1 MTASVVL
8 QNGTLSAVIT
18 PGMGG
23 TVTSLRHLPSGAEVL
38 AQPPWQAQG
47 GPLPQGA
54 EDEAAWLSRWAGGW
68 PVMFPNAGDACM
80 DGEVRHGFHGE
91 GSVAPWE
98 IDWDGTALILRRR
111 FAAVP
116 VTMTRRFALEGARL
130 ELQET
135 VKADA
140 ACHVVWGE
148 HVTLGGDLLAGQV
161 RVETCARG
169 LQSCRVYDPPE
180 NPLIPGATGQ
190 WPHLPGRKG
199 MVDLSAPCE
208 GVALLACLLDFEGTP
223 SARLVRADGTLAV
236 RLDWTADPWPLAW
249 FWVETGGTLA
259 PPWNGQARMIGIE
272 PCSTWPA
279 TGLAAARATGG
290 QVIEL
295 AAGETR
301 NSHLSLTI
309 ETPDR
314 KDRGQNAHRHR

>member
-1 MTASVVL
+1 MTAPVVL

-38 AQPPWQAQG
+38 ARPPWQAQG

-54 EDEAAWLSRWAGGW
+54 ADEAAWLSRWAGGW

-98 IDWDGTALILRRR
+98 IGWDGAALILRRR

-135 VKADA
+135 VQADA
-140 ACHVVWGE
+140 ACRVIWGQ
-148 HVTLGGDLLAGQV
+148 HVTLGGDLLAGPV
-161 RVETCARG
+161 RVETGARSLRACAA
-169 LQSCRVYDPPE
+169 YDPPA
-180 NPLIPGATGQ
+180 NPLLPGAAGL
-190 WPHLPGRKG
+190 WPHLPGKRGK
-199 MVDLSAPCE
+199 VDLSMPSE
-208 GVALLACLLDFEGTP
+208 GKALLACLGEFAGAP
-223 SARLVRADGTLAV
+223 WARLARVDGSLAL

-249 FWVETGGTLA
+249 FWVETGGTPEA
-259 PPWNGQARMIGIE
+259 PWNGAARMIGIE

-279 TGLAAARATGG
+279 TGLATARAAGG
-290 QVIEL
+290 TVITL
-295 AAGETR
+295 APGETR
-301 NSHLSLTI
+301 HGRVTLTI
-309 ETPDR
+309 ELPDS
-314 KDRGQNAHRHR
+314 